1 MISSGASQTKNGSG
15 ANTGDKVC
23 SVPEAVS
30 TGAPY
35 YYKHDYLA
43 DLTKK
48 CASRDFEQVS
58 KLLGNLGPSDKS
70 TNWFFEKKNLERVN
84 DS

>member
-1 MISSGASQTKNGSG
+1 M
-15 ANTGDKVC
+15 
-23 SVPEAVS
+23 PEGVS

-35 YYKHDYLA
+35 YYKQDYMA

-48 CASRDFEQVS
+48 CATKDFEQVS

-70 TNWFFEKKNLERVN
+70 TNWFLEKRNLERVN
-84 DS
+84 DNQGREIRELLDNKVSFS